1 MEKGGGGMRKL
12 AWFSGGFALICLL
25 CCYGPAGLYRPLT
38 GALAAGA
45 LAAVILRMAQTR
57 RELLRGRAAA
67 ILRRGLALL
76 LGGVLAAGWFWGWT
90 AVFRAPA
97 QALTGQTLTLTGTVS
112 AYPRETSVGGRSV
125 TVRLSGGWNAP
136 DAVIYGTDDWAV
148 LEPGDVI
155 TFTAELESAEQIRGE
170 ETTYFTAK
178 GVFLLGSCKEAPL
191 AVARPEHPAPSTWP
205 ARVSRA
211 LRSSMAAA
219 FDGETAGLAA
229 AVALGDKSLLSDGV
243 YSDFNRSGMAHAVVV
258 SGTHISCLVS
268 ALLGFSK
275 NRRRMAVVIFPLLI
289 FYALMAGGTPSAF
302 RAVVMQG
309 VLLAAPLARR
319 EYDAPTALGFALLV
333 LLLAN
338 PYSAGSVSL
347 QLSFASVAGITLV
360 VRPMNERLNRALK
373 GMKKRRPGKG
383 WAWVISLMR
392 KIGASAATGLG
403 ALVFAEPVMALYF
416 RQASLVFLPANLLVL
431 PAVVAFLPCA
441 LLVGITGLFAPG
453 AARLLGRVTGLLA
466 RYAMW
471 GAGVMGRWRF
481 AAVDT
486 ANVYHFL
493 CFAAI
498 YVFLGLWLLLRRGRL
513 RPAVPLCCLAALFGV
528 AFGLTRLPVER
539 AALTV
544 TALDV
549 GQGSSTAFISGGR
562 TCLVDCGGTGMDDP
576 GDVAANYFASL
587 GMIRLDLLVFTHFDD
602 DHINGAAE
610 LFHRMDVRAVALPA
624 SEHAASARSALLE
637 LAEAEGAEIIV
648 IDTVTELD
656 LGEGRVTL
664 YPPLSGGT
672 SNEEGLFALCSAG
685 DFDVLVTGDADSFVE
700 KMLVKYYNIPD
711 LELLV
716 LGHHGS
722 AGSTS
727 EELLDALLPELA
739 IVSAGRHNSYGH
751 PAAETLSR
759 LAQRNV
765 RVFRT
770 DEMGTVSIYIR
781 SDGYAAQSQG

>member
-12 AWFSGGFALICLL
+12 AWFSGGFALVCLL
-25 CCYGPAGLYRPLT
+25 CCYGPAGLYRPLA
-38 GALAAGA
+38 GGLAAGT
-45 LAAVILRMAQTR
+45 LVVAA
-57 RELLRGRAAA
+57 LRGAQARRALRQGRLTAV
-67 ILRRGLALL
+67 LRRGLALL
-76 LGGVLAAGWFWGWT
+76 LGGMLAAGWFWGWT
-90 AVFRAPA
+90 AAFRAPA

-136 DAVIYGTDDWAV
+136 DAVIYGTDDWAA

-155 TFTAELESAEQIRGE
+155 TFTAALESAERIRGE

-178 GVFLLGSCKEAPL
+178 GVFLLGACKEAPL
-191 AVARPEHPAPSTWP
+191 AVARPEHPGPSTWP

-211 LRSSMAAA
+211 LRNSMAAA
-219 FDGETAGLAA
+219 FDGDTAGLAA

-268 ALLGFSK
+268 ALLHFSK
-275 NRRRMAVVIFPLLI
+275 NRRRTAVVIFPLLI

-302 RAVVMQG
+302 RAVLMQG

-319 EYDAPTALGFALLV
+319 EYDAPTALGFALLL

-338 PYSAGSVSL
+338 PYSAGSISL

-360 VRPMNERLNRALK
+360 VRPLNARLERKLK
-373 GMKKRRPGKG
+373 GLKKRYGGR
-383 WAWVISLMR
+383 AWIRLTPLAR
-392 KIGASAATGLG
+392 RAGASAATSLG
-403 ALVFAEPVMALYF
+403 ALVFTQPVMTAYF
-416 RQASLVFLPANLLVL
+416 RQASLVFLPANLLLL

-441 LLVGITGLFAPG
+441 LLVGIAGLFAPG
-453 AARLLGRVTGLLA
+453 LARVLGQVTGLLA
-466 RYAMW
+466 RYAIW
-471 GAGVMGRWRF
+471 GAGVLGRGRF

-486 ANVYHFL
+486 ANVYYLL
-493 CFAAI
+493 CFAAV
-498 YVFLGLWLLLRRGRL
+498 YVFLAVGLLLRKGRI
-513 RPAVPLCCLAALFGV
+513 RPAVPLCCLAALFGA

-539 AALTV
+539 AVLTV

-549 GQGSSTAFISGGR
+549 GQGSSTAFISDGQ

-610 LFHRMDVRAVALPA
+610 LFHRMDVRRVALPA
-624 SEHAASARSALLE
+624 SEHAAAARSVLLE
-637 LAEAEGAEIIV
+637 LAAEEGAEV
-648 IDTVTELD
+648 IEVDAVTELT
-656 LGEGRVTL
+656 LGTGRVTL

-672 SNEEGLFALCSAG
+672 SNEEGLFVLCSAG
-685 DFDVLVTGDADSFVE
+685 DFDALITGDADSFVE

-711 LELLV
+711 LELLL

-739 IVSAGRHNSYGH
+739 IASAGRHNSYGH
-751 PAAETLSR
+751 PAEETLAR
-759 LAQRNV
+759 LAQRSI

-770 DEMGTVSIYIR
+770 DEMGTVSIYVR